1 MPEHARMPVV
11 GLVFPGKS
19 GGKDAGRIVGIIP
32 AGWVVRPCI
41 VNSLRLS
48 TEDDITMF
56 EDEYCSTLKSRL
68 VSPAMEVD
76 RIEGSSVSEAF
87 DLQLSPPILTT
98 AMTTPLS
105 GLLFA

>member
-1 MPEHARMPVV
+1 MV
-11 GLVFPGKS
+11 GLVLPGKS

-48 TEDDITMF
+48 TEDDITIF
-56 EDEYCSTLKSRL
+56 EDKYCSTFNSRL

-76 RIEGSSVSEAF
+76 RIEGSSVTEAL
-87 DLQLSPPILTT
+87 DLQFLTT

-105 GLLFA
+105 GLLFT